1 MTRARVELLTTLA
14 LFRTRETVAV
24 ETLARRATCSR
35 FMSIHSLYSVLNPAR
50 RRWLTK
56 VQMQT
61 KCWRQL
67 VKGASTC
74 CAIAILWAATIPAAY
89 SQTGSVGEVSVTVT
103 DPAGAAVPD
112 ATLQIG
118 GIPLLTSSR
127 KGPPSLTALSPSRT
141 LLSAGI
147 GCLSRRLAL
156 RPKYSRISR
165 CRPAAQP
172 A

>member
-1 MTRARVELLTTLA
+1 
-14 LFRTRETVAV
+14 
-24 ETLARRATCSR
+24 
-35 FMSIHSLYSVLNPAR
+35 MSIHSLYSVLNPAR

-112 ATLQIG
+112 ATLQIEG
-118 GIPLLTSSR
+118 YR
-127 KGPPSLTALSPSRT
+127 
-141 LLSAGI
+141 
-147 GCLSRRLAL
+147 
-156 RPKYSRISR
+156 Y
-165 CRPAAQP
+165 
-172 A
+172 